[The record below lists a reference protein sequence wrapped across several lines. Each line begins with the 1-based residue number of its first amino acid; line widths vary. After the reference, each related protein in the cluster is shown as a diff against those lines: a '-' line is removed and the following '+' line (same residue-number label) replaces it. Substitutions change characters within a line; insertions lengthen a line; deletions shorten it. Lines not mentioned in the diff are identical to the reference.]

1 MQNSAG
7 ASSAQFIK
15 MTQTPIPKLIV
26 TLAVPTVASMLVS
39 SIYNLADTFFVGQ
52 LKSNSATGAVGV
64 VFSLMAILQAFGF
77 MVGMGSGSVIS
88 RLLGRQEG
96 QKASHIASMGF
107 FTSLGC
113 GALLGVGGLIFLEP
127 LMRLLGAT
135 DTILPYACDY
145 GRYILAAAPLMCA
158 SFTMNNMLRYEGKAA
173 FAMIGLTTGGILN
186 ILLDPLFIFVFDMG
200 IAGAALA
207 TALSQCVSFCLLL
220 AMFLVGKS

>member
-77 MVGMGSGSVIS
+77 MVGMGS
-88 RLLGRQEG
+88 
-96 QKASHIASMGF
+96 
-107 FTSLGC
+107 
-113 GALLGVGGLIFLEP
+113 
-127 LMRLLGAT
+127 
-135 DTILPYACDY
+135 
-145 GRYILAAAPLMCA
+145 
-158 SFTMNNMLRYEGKAA
+158 
-173 FAMIGLTTGGILN
+173 
-186 ILLDPLFIFVFDMG
+186 
-200 IAGAALA
+200 
-207 TALSQCVSFCLLL
+207 CLLYTSPSPRD
-220 AMFLVGKS
+220 A